1 MVAFN
6 PLAYWPAGQ
15 MLPSLLLAADRSRL
29 AHVPFLQALFEI
41 LQPRV
46 YVELGAALDSTY
58 LAACQVVASRA
69 LSCRCYGLPAL
80 EGEQYVGRW
89 PAQQALRVEH
99 AARFSA
105 FSCLG
110 DGDESNDQASVQ
122 SNVQALRTMSAVD
135 LLWIEGR
142 RTYQAVAQD
151 VARFQARLSPRGVV
165 LIHGI
170 DSLPAGCG
178 AGRLWLELA
187 AQHPN
192 LRVPHGEGLG
202 VLAMGREIP
211 EPLQALLSLHGDAAA
226 GAVALYQALGE
237 RLTLQADLGQARD
250 ELQSRVPML
259 QAAHQAAQQARD
271 ETDRAIAASRQQIAA
286 LEHERDSLRVTE
298 SELRDRVRAL
308 EATLTTLN
316 RCLSFRI
323 GMAATAPLRWM
334 KKRLQPATDTP

>member
-1 MVAFN
+1 MVAFHS
-6 PLAYWPAGQ
+6 LVYRPAEQ
-15 MLPSLLLAADRSRL
+15 TLPSLSLAADRSRL
-29 AHVPFLQALFEI
+29 AHVPFLQSLLEI
-41 LQPRV
+41 LQPHV
-46 YVELGAALDSTY
+46 YVELGADLDSTY
-58 LAACQVVASRA
+58 LAACQTVVSTG
-69 LSCRCYGLPAL
+69 LSCLCYGLPAM

-89 PAQQALRVEH
+89 PAQQALRVEQ
-99 AARFSA
+99 AGRFSA

-110 DGDESNDQASVQ
+110 DSDESNDEA
-122 SNVQALRTMSAVD
+122 NVQALRAMPPVD

-142 RTYQAVAQD
+142 RTYQAIAQD
-151 VARFQARLSPRGVV
+151 VARFRARLSPRGVV
-165 LIHGI
+165 LIHGT
-170 DSLPAGCG
+170 DSLPEGCG

-211 EPLQALLSLHGDAAA
+211 EPLHALLSLPGDAAA

-271 ETDRAIAASRQQIAA
+271 EKDRVIAASRQQIAA
-286 LEHERDSLRVTE
+286 LERERDALHIAE

-308 EATLTTLN
+308 EATLVTLN
-316 RCLSFRI
+316 QCLSFRI

-334 KKRLQPATDTP
+334 KKRLHPATETP